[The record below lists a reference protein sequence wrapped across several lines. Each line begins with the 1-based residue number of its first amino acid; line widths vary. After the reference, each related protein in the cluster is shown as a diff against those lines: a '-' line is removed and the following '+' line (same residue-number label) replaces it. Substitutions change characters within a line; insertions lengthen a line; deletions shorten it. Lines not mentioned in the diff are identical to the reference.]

1 MNKRMRE
8 LFEAME
14 AKRKALSVFMEGDEK
29 DMEKAAAVLDE
40 IEAMQ
45 KEYELCERAMK
56 LEKDAVP
63 ADDVVEKKGEVDS
76 IKAFADA
83 ARRGFKN
90 MTEGS
95 KPDGGYTVPEDIN
108 TKIEELREAKASLL
122 NLVTVVPVSTNK
134 GERTYKKR
142 SQQTGFVKV
151 GEGGK
156 IAKKDTPQFARYG
169 YEIEKYAG
177 WLPVTNELLE
187 DSDANIVSVVTEW
200 LADESRVTAN
210 VLIREAL
217 DEKYTRAESP
227 ETAVVLT
234 GLDDV
239 KRVLNVTLGQ
249 AFKPYSVIVTNDD
262 GLQLLDTL
270 KDSDGDYLL
279 KTNPQDP
286 MRMQLSAGA
295 TVIPVEAY
303 PNADLPSDDENGIPF
318 YIGDLK
324 EAVTF
329 WDRKKRTIKASDVAV
344 AGDLNAYEEDLT
356 LFRAIE
362 REDVSVKDE
371 AAYVKCFWKEETA
384 VAAG

>member
-14 AKRKALSVFMEGDEK
+14 AKRKALSVFMEGEEK

-76 IKAFADA
+76 TKAFADA
-83 ARRGFKN
+83 ARRGFKSMN
-90 MTEGS
+90 EGT
-95 KPDGGYTVPEDIN
+95 PADGGYTVPEDIN
-108 TKIEELREAKASLL
+108 TAIEKLRDAKASLL
-122 NLVTVVPVSTNK
+122 HLVKVVPVSTNK
-134 GERTYKKR
+134 GERTFKKR
-142 SQQTGFVKV
+142 AQQTGFVKV

-156 IAKKDTPQFARYG
+156 IGQKNTPQFGRYG
-169 YEIEKYAG
+169 YEIKKYAG

-187 DSDANIVSVVTEW
+187 DSDANIVSEVTEW

-210 VLIREAL
+210 KLILEAL
-217 DEKYTRAESP
+217 DAKYTRSESP
-227 ETAVVLT
+227 ETAVTLNHV
-234 GLDDV
+234 DDV

-249 AFKPYSVIVTNDD
+249 AFKPYSKIVTNDD
-262 GLQLLDTL
+262 GLQILDIQ
-270 KDSDGDYLL
+270 KDGQGNYLL

-286 MRMQLSAGA
+286 MRMQLSAGSH
-295 TVIPVEAY
+295 VIQVEVI
-303 PNADLPSDDENGIPF
+303 PNADMPSDEAKGAPF
-318 YIGDLK
+318 YIGDFA

-329 WDRKKRTIKASDVAV
+329 WDRKKRTIKASDIAV
-344 AGDLNAYEEDLT
+344 AGELNAYEEDLT

-362 REDVSVKDE
+362 REDVTVKDE
-371 AAYVKCFWKEETA
+371 AAYVKCFWKETVE
-384 VAAG
+384 AAG